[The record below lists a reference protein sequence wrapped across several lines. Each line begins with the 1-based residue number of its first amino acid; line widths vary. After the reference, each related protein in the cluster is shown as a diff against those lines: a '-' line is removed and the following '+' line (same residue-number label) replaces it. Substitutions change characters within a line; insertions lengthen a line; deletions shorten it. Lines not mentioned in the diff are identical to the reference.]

1 MKRKL
6 LMLTALALCL
16 ALLCGCTTIATSEW
30 MQNLFPVGDEAV
42 AAQQTGSVN
51 GSEDKQEVKQVV
63 TETYTALESFGLAY
77 QPDYGLQPY
86 NCQSLNNRII
96 FSFLYE
102 PLFAVT
108 SSYEAEPILAESYFV
123 TDDGRTTTVKLRSGV
138 TFHDG
143 SALTAADAAYSIE
156 SAAGSEYYGSRLRF
170 ITSAEAQDDLTLV
183 LSTSEAY
190 ECLPLLLDI
199 PIIKSGTKDEV
210 SPPGTGPYEFAETKL
225 TRCENWWRDTAPL
238 VDFDEIAL
246 TVSSTAADVRDN
258 FEYQKVNMV
267 LTDPNSSAFAGFH
280 NDYELWDARLP
291 IMQYIG
297 YNITSKVFSNY
308 GLRSA
313 ITYAIDRDH
322 LATDIMGGF
331 AQPAVLPASPQAPFY
346 DGKLANTYGYNLT
359 KFSQQLESASVE
371 DMDNDGTLDL
381 YVPSLGYAVSVAGT
395 MIVCSSSYQ
404 RVEAA
409 TEVVNALNALG
420 FKITLKTLELSEFR
434 QALQTGNFDLYYG
447 EIRLSNNFDLTPFFS
462 ASGSMCYGGLDDSV
476 MLNLCTQ
483 ALANNGNSYNLYKRL
498 CERGYITPVLFK
510 NLAVYT
516 TRGSIAHPTD
526 YIDWFLIPPADE
538 TAEG

>member
-6 LMLTALALCL
+6 LVLTAFALCL

-42 AAQQTGSVN
+42 AAQQTGSVD
-51 GSEDKQEVKQVV
+51 GSDKQQEVKQVV
-63 TETYTALESFGLAY
+63 TETSTALESFGLAY

-108 SSYEAEPILAESYFV
+108 SSYEAEPVLAETYFV

-156 SAAGSEYYGSRLRF
+156 SAKGSDYYGSRLRF
-170 ITSAEAQDDLTLV
+170 IVSAEAQDDLTLV

-225 TRCENWWRDTAPL
+225 TRCKNWWRDTPPL

-280 NDYELWDARLP
+280 NDFELWNEETT

-297 YNITSKVFSNY
+297 YNMNSPVFSNY
-308 GLRSA
+308 GLRGA
-313 ITYAIDRDH
+313 ITFAIDREQ
-322 LATDIMGGF
+322 LVGQTLGGF
-331 AQPAVLPASPQAPFY
+331 AVASTLPCSPNSRYY
-346 DGKLANTYGYNLT
+346 DVKLANSFAYDTGSYYD
-359 KFSQQLESASVE
+359 QLASASVE
-371 DMDNDGTLDL
+371 DATGDGILDL
-381 YVPSLGYAVSVAGT
+381 YVPSKGYSVPVEGT
-395 MIVCSSSYQ
+395 MIVCSSSYI
-404 RVEAA
+404 RVQAA
-409 TEVVNALNALG
+409 NEVARMLNSLG
-420 FKITLKTLELSEFR
+420 FNITVKSMEYSEYK
-434 QALQTGNFDLYYG
+434 QALLQWNFDLYYG
-447 EIRLSNNFDLTPFFS
+447 EVRLSPNFDLSPFFG
-462 ASGSMCYGGLDDSV
+462 ATGTLNYGDLADST
-476 MLNLCTQ
+476 MMNLCSM
-483 ALANNGNSYNLYKRL
+483 ALVNSGNTYNLYKRV
-498 CERGYITPVLFK
+498 CERGYITPILFK
-510 NLAVYT
+510 SYALYT
-516 TRGSIAHPTD
+516 TRGAVTEPTR
-526 YIDWFLIPPADE
+526 YLDWFLPYTVQTE
-538 TAEG
+538 K

>member
-6 LMLTALALCL
+6 LALTALILAL
-16 ALLCGCTTIATSEW
+16 ALLCGCSSVNAGEL
-30 MQNLFPVGDEAV
+30 MKQLFPAKDESV
-42 AAQQTGSVN
+42 ASQQTGDISSISN
-51 GSEDKQEVKQVV
+51 EPEGTAVV
-63 TETYTALESFGLAY
+63 TETYTQIESFGLAY

-108 SSYEAEPILAESYFV
+108 SSYEAEPVLAETYFV

-156 SAAGSEYYGSRLRF
+156 SAKGSDYYGSRLRF
-170 ITSAEAQDDLTLV
+170 IDSAEAQDDLTLV

-225 TRCENWWRDTAPL
+225 TRCKNWWRDTPPL

-280 NDYELWDARLP
+280 NDFELWNEETT

-297 YNITSKVFSNY
+297 YNMNSPVFSNY
-308 GLRSA
+308 GLRGA
-313 ITYAIDRDH
+313 ITFAIDREQ
-322 LATDIMGGF
+322 LVGQTLGGF
-331 AQPAVLPASPQAPFY
+331 AVASTLPCSPNSRYY
-346 DGKLANTYGYNLT
+346 DVKLANSFAYDTGSYYD
-359 KFSQQLESASVE
+359 QLASASVE
-371 DMDNDGTLDL
+371 DATGDGILDL
-381 YVPSLGYAVSVAGT
+381 YVPSKGYSVPVEGT
-395 MIVCSSSYQ
+395 MIVCSSSYI
-404 RVEAA
+404 RVQAA
-409 TEVVNALNALG
+409 NEVARMLNSLG
-420 FKITLKTLELSEFR
+420 FNITVKSMEYSEYK
-434 QALQTGNFDLYYG
+434 QALLQGNFDLYYG
-447 EIRLSNNFDLTPFFS
+447 EVRLSPNFDLSPFFG
-462 ASGSMCYGGLDDSV
+462 ATGTLNYGDLADST
-476 MLNLCTQ
+476 MMNLCSM
-483 ALANNGNSYNLYKRL
+483 ALVNSGNTYNLYKRV
-498 CERGYITPVLFK
+498 CERGYITPILFK
-510 NLAVYT
+510 SYALYT
-516 TRGSIAHPTD
+516 TRGAVTEPTR
-526 YIDWFLIPPADE
+526 YLDWFLPYTVQTE
-538 TAEG
+538 E

>member
-6 LMLTALALCL
+6 LILTAFTLCL

-42 AAQQTGSVN
+42 AAQQTGSVD
-51 GSEDKQEVKQVV
+51 GSDKQQEVKQVV
-63 TETYTALESFGLAY
+63 TETFTALESFGLAY

-108 SSYEAEPILAESYFV
+108 NSYEAEPVLAENYFV

-143 SALTAADAAYSIE
+143 SPLTAADAAYSIE

-170 ITSAEAQDDLTLV
+170 IVSATAQDDLTLV

-225 TRCENWWRDTAPL
+225 TRCKNWWRDTKPL
-238 VDFDEIAL
+238 VDFDDIAL

-280 NDYELWDARLP
+280 NDYELWNEETT

-297 YNITSKVFSNY
+297 YNMNSPVFSNY
-308 GLRSA
+308 GLRGA
-313 ITYAIDRDH
+313 ITFAIDREQ
-322 LATDIMGGF
+322 LVEQTLGGF
-331 AQPAVLPASPQAPFY
+331 AVASTLPCSPNSRYY
-346 DGKLANTYGYNLT
+346 DVKLANSFAYDTGSYYD
-359 KFSQQLESASVE
+359 QLASASVE
-371 DMDNDGTLDL
+371 DATGDGILDL
-381 YVPSLGYAVSVAGT
+381 YVPSKGYSVPVEGT
-395 MIVCSSSYQ
+395 MIVCSSSYI
-404 RVEAA
+404 RVQAA
-409 TEVVNALNALG
+409 NEVARMLNSLG
-420 FKITLKTLELSEFR
+420 FNITVKSMEYSEYK
-434 QALQTGNFDLYYG
+434 QALLQGNFDLYYG
-447 EIRLSNNFDLTPFFS
+447 EVRLSPNFDLSPFFG
-462 ASGSMCYGGLDDSV
+462 ATGTLNYGDLADST
-476 MLNLCTQ
+476 MMNLCSM
-483 ALANNGNSYNLYKRL
+483 ALVNSGNTYNLYKRV
-498 CERGYITPVLFK
+498 CERGYITPILFK
-510 NLAVYT
+510 SYALYT
-516 TRGSIAHPTD
+516 TRGAVTEPTR
-526 YIDWFLIPPADE
+526 YLDWFLPYTVQTE
-538 TAEG
+538 E

>member
-199 PIIKSGTKDEV
+199 PVIKDGSRDEAVPLGSGPYVMDGDTRLVRNTNWWQTAAPIVDFAEV
-210 SPPGTGPYEFAETKL
+210 KGQFRAKRAMEVAAAGGHNILLIGPPGSGKSMLAK
-225 TRCENWWRDTAPL
+225 
-238 VDFDEIAL
+238 
-246 TVSSTAADVRDN
+246 
-258 FEYQKVNMV
+258 
-267 LTDPNSSAFAGFH
+267 
-280 NDYELWDARLP
+280 RLP
-291 IMQYIG
+291 TILPPMHREEAREFRRLRGLPQRLRAVG
-297 YNITSKVFSNY
+297 RAASDHAVHRLQHHQQ
-308 GLRSA
+308 GLLQLRSA
-313 ITYAIDRDH
+313 RRHH
-322 LATDIMGGF
+322 LRHR
-331 AQPAVLPASPQAPFY
+331 P
-346 DGKLANTYGYNLT
+346 
-359 KFSQQLESASVE
+359 
-371 DMDNDGTLDL
+371 
-381 YVPSLGYAVSVAGT
+381 
-395 MIVCSSSYQ
+395 
-404 RVEAA
+404 R
-409 TEVVNALNALG
+409 
-420 FKITLKTLELSEFR
+420 
-434 QALQTGNFDLYYG
+434 
-447 EIRLSNNFDLTPFFS
+447 
-462 ASGSMCYGGLDDSV
+462 
-476 MLNLCTQ
+476 
-483 ALANNGNSYNLYKRL
+483 
-498 CERGYITPVLFK
+498 
-510 NLAVYT
+510 
-516 TRGSIAHPTD
+516 
-526 YIDWFLIPPADE
+526 PPCN
-538 TAEG
+538 

>member
-6 LMLTALALCL
+6 LVLTAFALCL

-42 AAQQTGSVN
+42 AAQQTGSVD
-51 GSEDKQEVKQVV
+51 GSDKQQEVKQVV

-108 SSYEAEPILAESYFV
+108 SSYEAEPVLAETYFV

-156 SAAGSEYYGSRLRF
+156 SAKGSDYYGSRLRF
-170 ITSAEAQDDLTLV
+170 IDSAEAQDDLTLV

-225 TRCENWWRDTAPL
+225 TRCKNWWRDTPPL

-267 LTDPNSSAFAGFH
+267 LTD
-280 NDYELWDARLP
+280 
-291 IMQYIG
+291 
-297 YNITSKVFSNY
+297 SNY
-308 GLRSA
+308 GLRGA
-313 ITYAIDRDH
+313 ITFAIDREQ
-322 LATDIMGGF
+322 LVGQTLGGF
-331 AQPAVLPASPQAPFY
+331 AVASTLPCSPNSRYY
-346 DGKLANTYGYNLT
+346 DVKLANNFAYDTGSYYD
-359 KFSQQLESASVE
+359 QLASASVE
-371 DMDNDGTLDL
+371 DATGDGILDL
-381 YVPSLGYAVSVAGT
+381 YVPSKGYSVPVEGT
-395 MIVCSSSYQ
+395 MIVCSSSYI
-404 RVEAA
+404 RVQAA
-409 TEVVNALNALG
+409 NEVARMLNSLG
-420 FKITLKTLELSEFR
+420 FNITVKSMEYSEYK
-434 QALQTGNFDLYYG
+434 QALLQGNFDLYYG
-447 EIRLSNNFDLTPFFS
+447 EVRLSPNFDLSPFFG
-462 ASGSMCYGGLDDSV
+462 ATGTLNYGDLADST
-476 MLNLCTQ
+476 MMNLCSM
-483 ALANNGNSYNLYKRL
+483 ALVNSGNTYNLYKRV
-498 CERGYITPVLFK
+498 CERGYITPILFK
-510 NLAVYT
+510 SYALYT
-516 TRGSIAHPTD
+516 TRGAVTEPTR
-526 YIDWFLIPPADE
+526 YLDWFLPYTVQTE
-538 TAEG
+538 E

>member
-6 LMLTALALCL
+6 LVLTAFALCL

-42 AAQQTGSVN
+42 AAQQTGSVD
-51 GSEDKQEVKQVV
+51 GSDKQQEVKQVV

-108 SSYEAEPILAESYFV
+108 SSYEAEPVLAETYFV
-123 TDDGRTTTVKLRSGV
+123 TDDGRTTMVKLRSGV

-156 SAAGSEYYGSRLRF
+156 SAKGSDYYGSRLRF
-170 ITSAEAQDDLTLV
+170 IDSAEAQDDLTLV

-225 TRCENWWRDTAPL
+225 TRCKNWWPPL

-246 TVSSTAADVRDN
+246 TVSSTAADARDN

-280 NDYELWDARLP
+280 NDFELWNEETT

-297 YNITSKVFSNY
+297 YNMNSPVFSNY
-308 GLRSA
+308 GLRGA
-313 ITYAIDRDH
+313 ITFAIDREQ
-322 LATDIMGGF
+322 LVGQTLGGF
-331 AQPAVLPASPQAPFY
+331 AVASTLPCSPNSRYY
-346 DGKLANTYGYNLT
+346 DVKLANSFAYDTGSYYD
-359 KFSQQLESASVE
+359 QLASASVE
-371 DMDNDGTLDL
+371 DATGDGILDL
-381 YVPSLGYAVSVAGT
+381 YVPSKGYSVPVEGT
-395 MIVCSSSYQ
+395 MIVCSSSYI
-404 RVEAA
+404 RVQAA
-409 TEVVNALNALG
+409 NEVARMLNSLG
-420 FKITLKTLELSEFR
+420 FNITVKSMEYSEYK
-434 QALQTGNFDLYYG
+434 QALLQGNFDLYYG
-447 EIRLSNNFDLTPFFS
+447 EVRLSPNFDLSPFFG
-462 ASGSMCYGGLDDSV
+462 ATGTLNYGDLADST
-476 MLNLCTQ
+476 MMNLCSM
-483 ALANNGNSYNLYKRL
+483 ALVNSGNTYNLYKRV
-498 CERGYITPVLFK
+498 CERGYITPILFK
-510 NLAVYT
+510 SYALYT
-516 TRGSIAHPTD
+516 TRGAVTEPTR
-526 YIDWFLIPPADE
+526 YLDWFLPYTVQTE
-538 TAEG
+538 E

>member
-199 PIIKSGTKDEV
+199 PIIKNGTKDEA
-210 SPPGTGPYEFAETKL
+210 SPPGTGPYDFAGTKL
-225 TRCENWWRDTAPL
+225 TRCESWWRDTQPL

-280 NDYELWDARLP
+280 NDYELWNEETT

-297 YNITSKVFSNY
+297 YNMNSPVFSNY
-308 GLRSA
+308 GLRGA
-313 ITYAIDRDH
+313 ITFAIDREQ
-322 LATDIMGGF
+322 LVEQTLGGF
-331 AQPAVLPASPQAPFY
+331 AVASTLPCSPNSRYY
-346 DGKLANTYGYNLT
+346 DVKLANSFAYDTGSYYD
-359 KFSQQLESASVE
+359 QLVGASVE
-371 DMDNDGTLDL
+371 D
-381 YVPSLGYAVSVAGT
+381 AVAGRGHDARLLVELHPRT
-395 MIVCSSSYQ
+395 GGKRGRENAQFSGLQHHSQVHGVY
-404 RVEAA
+404 RVQAGA
-409 TEVVNALNALG
+409 FTG
-420 FKITLKTLELSEFR
+420 EFR
-434 QALQTGNFDLYYG
+434 
-447 EIRLSNNFDLTPFFS
+447 
-462 ASGSMCYGGLDDSV
+462 
-476 MLNLCTQ
+476 
-483 ALANNGNSYNLYKRL
+483 
-498 CERGYITPVLFK
+498 PVLR
-510 NLAVYT
+510 
-516 TRGSIAHPTD
+516 RGAPVSE
-526 YIDWFLIPPADE
+526 L
-538 TAEG
+538 